1 MQIILFV
8 TLLLCFVCLASG
20 RGIWGSRK
28 KKDDEDVAV
37 NVPKQQR
44 YTPGRKNRNNFGSNE
59 VSENIRNMLNA
70 YTTMMET
77 LVDSPEFDSMI
88 TPESIQNI
96 IKQVPGYDDNAE
108 LNELINSPQFSNPD
122 LLKAT
127 IIEGINTLKTYT
139 DTIIEFINDPVKMQ
153 EIMDQ
158 VPDNMK
164 EILEAGNSCVYSMF
178 KI

>member
-1 MQIILFV
+1 MRIIILV
-8 TLLLCFVCLASG
+8 AVLLCLVCIVAG

-28 KKDDEDVAV
+28 KKDDEEVSV

-44 YTPGRKNRNNFGSNE
+44 NAPSRNTRNNFGNNNNNNNN
-59 VSENIRNMLNA
+59 VAENIRNMLNA

-88 TPESIQNI
+88 TPESVKNI
-96 IKQVPGYDDNAE
+96 IMQVPGYDDNAE
-108 LNELINSPQFSNPD
+108 LRELINSPQFSNPD

-127 IIEGINTLKTYT
+127 IVEGINSLKTYT
-139 DTIIEFINDPVKMQ
+139 DTIIEFVNDPAKMQ
-153 EIMDQ
+153 EIIDQ

-164 EILEAGNSCVYSMF
+164 EILEAGT
-178 KI
+178 

>member
-1 MQIILFV
+1 MRVIVLV
-8 TLLLCFVCLASG
+8 TVLLCLVCVAAG

-28 KKDDEDVAV
+28 KKDDEEVSV

-44 YTPGRKNRNNFGSNE
+44 NIPSRNTRNNFGNNNNNNN
-59 VSENIRNMLNA
+59 VAENIRNMLNA

-88 TPESIQNI
+88 TPESVKNI
-96 IKQVPGYDDNAE
+96 IMQVPGFDDNAE
-108 LNELINSPQFSNPD
+108 LRELINSPQFSNPD

-127 IIEGINTLKTYT
+127 IVEGINSLKTYT
-139 DTIIEFINDPVKMQ
+139 DTIIEFVNDPAKMQ
-153 EIMDQ
+153 EIIDQ

-164 EILEAGNSCVYSMF
+164 EILEAGT
-178 KI
+178 